1 MRMTLVLFAG
11 LAASLPVA
19 AQSLPPDL
27 QHLLDPAAAVP
38 AMHYRPITAI
48 STPAQPSSPSWPGA
62 PRTTTARSPAPPSMP
77 DMNMDMHGAHPR

>member
-27 QHLLDPAAAVP
+27 QHLLDPTAAVP
-38 AMHYRPITAI
+38 DVRYQPIAAL
-48 STPAQPSSPSWPGA
+48 SPPAKPSPPSWPGVPGA
-62 PRTTTARSPAPPSMP
+62 ATAGSPAPMPSMP
-77 DMNMDMHGAHPR
+77 GMDMGTAHPH

>member
-19 AQSLPPDL
+19 AQSLPPNL

-38 AMHYRPITAI
+38 DVHYQPIATL
-48 STPAQPSSPSWPGA
+48 SPPAKPPAPSWPGA
-62 PRTTTARSPAPPSMP
+62 PGKTTARTPAPMP
-77 DMNMDMHGAHPR
+77 AMDMDMHGAHPR

>member
-19 AQSLPPDL
+19 AQSLPPNL

-38 AMHYRPITAI
+38 DVRYQPIATL
-48 STPAQPSSPSWPGA
+48 SPPAKPPAPSWPGVQGA
-62 PRTTTARSPAPPSMP
+62 ATTRPPAPSSMP
-77 DMNMDMHGAHPR
+77 GMDMNMHGAHPR